1 MKRSWYVVLVMG
13 LAVCLA
19 FAGPALA
26 KKIFLTIGTGS
37 PGGVY
42 YPLGGGMSVVIEKTV
57 DGVRCAAES
66 TGASVEN
73 CRLVGSGDT
82 DMGMVMGSV
91 AYKAVQGQ
99 EPFEKKYPLV
109 ALFQMYPAP
118 EHIVTT
124 AQSGIKTIDDL
135 KGKKVSIDVPGSGCS
150 TMAMAILQAAGFDL
164 QKDLTLA
171 NLSQSESVQ
180 ALKDGIVDA
189 CFFNFAYP
197 ASAVMDLAATRD
209 LVLVP
214 VGAKL
219 ADAIVKQYP
228 YYLKTTI
235 PKGTYDDVGYD
246 VLCIGDSNVMVA
258 SKDMPDD
265 IAYKVTKALFTN
277 VNEGKY
283 ALINIHPIAAQLTP
297 ANAVN
302 SPIALHPGA
311 VKYFKEVKK

>member
-1 MKRSWYVVLVMG
+1 
-13 LAVCLA
+13 
-19 FAGPALA
+19 
-26 KKIFLTIGTGS
+26 
-37 PGGVY
+37 
-42 YPLGGGMSVVIEKTV
+42 
-57 DGVRCAAES
+57 
-66 TGASVEN
+66 
-73 CRLVGSGDT
+73 
-82 DMGMVMGSV
+82 
-91 AYKAVQGQ
+91 
-99 EPFEKKYPLV
+99 
-109 ALFQMYPAP
+109 
-118 EHIVTT
+118 
-124 AQSGIKTIDDL
+124 
-135 KGKKVSIDVPGSGCS
+135 
-150 TMAMAILQAAGFDL
+150 
-164 QKDLTLA
+164 
-171 NLSQSESVQ
+171 
-180 ALKDGIVDA
+180 LKDGIVDA

-197 ASAVMDLAATRD
+197 GSAVMDIAATRD

-214 VGAKL
+214 VSAKL

-277 VNEGKY
+277 VKEGKY

>member
-1 MKRSWYVVLVMG
+1 MKRLWYVVLVMG
-13 LAVCLA
+13 LALCLA

-26 KKIFLTIGTGS
+26 KKVFLTIGTGS

-91 AYKAVQGQ
+91 AFKAVQGQ

-118 EHIVTT
+118 EHILTT

-197 ASAVMDLAATRD
+197 GSAVMDIAATRD

-214 VGAKL
+214 VSAKL

>member
-26 KKIFLTIGTGS
+26 KKVFLTIGTGS

-164 QKDLTLA
+164 QKDVTLA

-258 SKDMPDD
+258 GTNMSDD

-277 VNEGKY
+277 VKEGKY

>member
-13 LAVCLA
+13 LALCLA

-26 KKIFLTIGTGS
+26 KKVFLTIGTGS

-91 AYKAVQGQ
+91 AFKAVQGQ

-124 AQSGIKTIDDL
+124 AQSGIKTIADL

-197 ASAVMDLAATRD
+197 GSAVMDIAATRD

-214 VGAKL
+214 VSAKL

-277 VNEGKY
+277 VKEGKY